1 VPLSGPPAQ
10 RGHLRLAPPPAEPA
24 RPDARVLLYFRAAVA
39 SLALAFAT
47 VVAWTSGALAL
58 VPLLWRRSPV
68 GGRLRPLHAR
78 EARVIPFQ
86 PRRAQPQQQA
96 LPR

>member
-1 VPLSGPPAQ
+1 MPQSGPSAQ

-24 RPDARVLLYFRAAVA
+24 PADARVVLYLRAAA
-39 SLALAFAT
+39 AWLALGVAT
-47 VVAWTSGALAL
+47 AIAWMSGALAL
-58 VPLLWRRSPV
+58 VPLLWRRTPV

-86 PRRAQPQQQA
+86 PRRQQPQQQA
-96 LPR
+96 LQR

>member
-1 VPLSGPPAQ
+1 MPHSGPPAQ
-10 RGHLRLAPPPAEPA
+10 RHLRLAPPPAEPPRA
-24 RPDARVLLYFRAAVA
+24 DARILLYFRAAVA
-39 SLALAFAT
+39 SVALVLAT
-47 VVAWTSGALAL
+47 IVAWTSGALAL